1 MDNERFRQ
9 KLQMQTDSSWNNLGS
24 VHTAGISG
32 PENSG
37 SGRTPMRADK
47 LAEMIREIAHGSKLI
62 VVSNREPVIHERIGN
77 AVRATRPAS
86 GMVTGLEPIVR
97 AVGGTWVAHGSGS
110 ADRRVVD
117 NSSHLKIPIAGPQ
130 FTLRRVWL
138 TREEEFGYYHGV
150 ANSALWPLCHIV
162 YARPQFSRSQWDI
175 YRRVNEKFCEAV
187 LEEIGDSAA
196 IIFIQDYH
204 LALLPRM
211 LRERRNDLTLI
222 QFWHIPWPNPEAFRV
237 FPWDDEVLDGLL
249 GNDLL
254 GFHIQYHCNNFADT
268 VDQRLES
275 RIDREQFCVIRGGRP
290 TYIRPFPISVDFDQI
305 QLDVASERVGM
316 RANELLSETSIPG
329 TNQIILVGVDR
340 LDYTKGILERLRAFD
355 LLLTENP
362 DFKEHVT
369 MLQFAAPSRTVVE
382 AYRRLNEEAEALVA
396 DINYRHETN
405 QWTPI
410 YLLRAQHDYISV
422 LAAYRLAR
430 VLMVTSLH
438 DGMNLVAKEFVASRS
453 DGDGILLLSQYT
465 GAAKELL
472 DALQVNPFDIDEMAG
487 ALKQAITMEES
498 DRRLRMSR
506 MREVVRNNNV
516 YDWGKKIF
524 SEVRRIRPA
533 LAVHRGEAG

>member
-1 MDNERFRQ
+1 MAAGCAA
-9 KLQMQTDSSWNNLGS
+9 TD
-24 VHTAGISG
+24 
-32 PENSG
+32 
-37 SGRTPMRADK
+37 
-47 LAEMIREIAHGSKLI
+47 
-62 VVSNREPVIHERIGN
+62 
-77 AVRATRPAS
+77 
-86 GMVTGLEPIVR
+86 
-97 AVGGTWVAHGSGS
+97 AHGSGS

-187 LEEIGDSAA
+187 LEEIGDNAA

-211 LRERRNDLTLI
+211 LRERRSDLTLI

-305 QLDVASERVGM
+305 QLDVASERVAM

-487 ALKQAITMEES
+487 ALKQAITMEEP
-498 DRRLRMSR
+498 DRRLRMGR

-533 LAVHRGEAG
+533 LAVHRGEA

>member
-1 MDNERFRQ
+1 MDNAEFKRR
-9 KLQMQTDSSWNNLGS
+9 LQLQDASSWKNPTSSDPTQN
-24 VHTAGISG
+24 
-32 PENSG
+32 PEAEFAN
-37 SGRTPMRADK
+37 SGRTPMQAGK
-47 LAEMIREIAHGSKLI
+47 LAEMIREVAAGSKLI

-97 AVGGTWVAHGSGS
+97 AVRGTWVAHGSGS

-117 NSSHLKIPIAGPQ
+117 ESSRLAIPREDPH

-138 TREEEFGYYHGV
+138 SREEELGYYHGV

-162 YARPQFSRSQWDI
+162 YARPQFSRSQWEI
-175 YRRVNEKFCEAV
+175 YKRVNERFCEAV
-187 LEEIGDSAA
+187 LEEVGNDNA

-211 LRERRNDLTLI
+211 LRERRSDLTLI

-237 FPWDDEVLDGLL
+237 FPWDDEILDGLL

-254 GFHIQYHCNNFADT
+254 GFHIQYHCNNFIDT

-275 RIDREQFCVIRGGRP
+275 RIDREKFCVVRGGRP
-290 TYIRPFPISVDFDQI
+290 TYVRPFPISVDFDQI
-305 QLDVASERVGM
+305 QIDVTNERIKA
-316 RANELLSETSIPG
+316 RANELLAETSIPG
-329 TNQIILVGVDR
+329 TNQIVLVGVDR
-340 LDYTKGILERLRAFD
+340 LDYTKGILERLHAFD

-369 MLQFAAPSRTVVE
+369 MLQFAAPSRTVVD
-382 AYRRLNEEAEALVA
+382 AYRRLNEETEALVA

-410 YLLRAQHDYISV
+410 YLLRSQHDYISV

-465 GAAKELL
+465 GAARELV
-472 DALQVNPFDIDEMAG
+472 DAIQVNPFDTDELAG
-487 ALKQAITMEES
+487 ALKQAIMMEEPE
-498 DRRLRMSR
+498 RRARMSR
-506 MREVVRNNNV
+506 MRDVVRNNNV

-524 SEVRRIRPA
+524 SEVRRIMPT
-533 LAVHRGEAG
+533 LAIRRGEA